1 MCFSRFRADCQNVKK
16 QRFRTKILTCQ
27 KLTKN
32 ARWRYSP
39 HQTRNGPTRRFFYA
53 VDFQRI
59 SFVQNLRRQCRRCE
73 RYMFHLA
80 KDRLSGC
87 ERPCFATRN
96 LSFRSRKIYVS
107 PVGGVSIVVGKL
119 FFHLAKHK
127 KKMLKRKSRFNIS
140 RAESYSFQFRF

>member
-1 MCFSRFRADCQNVKK
+1 MCFSRFWTDCQNVKK
-16 QRFRTKILTCQ
+16 QRLRTKILTCQ
-27 KLTKN
+27 KLTKIT
-32 ARWRYSP
+32 RRRCSP
-39 HQTRNGPTRRFFYA
+39 RCPRNGLTRRLFYI

-59 SFVQNLRRQCRRCE
+59 HFVQNLRRRCRRCE

-87 ERPCFATRN
+87 KRPCFAMRK

-107 PVGGVSIVVGKL
+107 PVGGVSIAVGKL